1 MSETGLILA
10 SASERRLTLL
20 AQIGVVP
27 ARVIAADLDETPLGD
42 ESPRQLAARL
52 ARAKATAGAARF
64 PQAFV
69 LAADTVIAAGRRILP
84 KPADADAAR
93 ATLALLSGRRHQVF
107 GAVALRAP
115 DGRWGERLVVSRVT
129 FTRLDAAEIDAYVS
143 SGEWR
148 GRAGGYAIQG
158 RAGGFVRFLS
168 GSYSNVVGLP
178 LFEARQL
185 LRGLGG
191 RHFDGYGGA

>member
-1 MSETGLILA
+1 MSETGLVLA
-10 SASERRLTLL
+10 SASEQRRVLL

-27 ARVIAADLDETPLGD
+27 VSRLAADLDETQHRD
-42 ESPRQLAARL
+42 ETPRHLAARL
-52 ARAKATAGAARF
+52 ARAKAAAVAARF
-64 PQAFV
+64 PDAFV
-69 LAADTVIAAGRRILP
+69 LAADTVVAAGRRILP
-84 KPADADAAR
+84 KPADAAAAR

-115 DGRWGERLVVSRVT
+115 DGRWGERLVESRVA
-129 FTRLDAAEIDAYVS
+129 FARLDGTEIDAYVA

-148 GRAGGYAIQG
+148 DRAGGYAIQG

-178 LFEARQL
+178 LFETRQL
-185 LRGLGG
+185 LRGLGW
-191 RHFDGYGGA
+191 RPRDGGEA

>member
-52 ARAKATAGAARF
+52 ARAKATAVAARF

-115 DGRWGERLVVSRVT
+115 DGRWGERLVVSRASAGIRAR
-129 FTRLDAAEIDAYVS
+129 FSAAWAAVFPPRSAVAAPASRSIAVK
-143 SGEWR
+143 
-148 GRAGGYAIQG
+148 AG
-158 RAGGFVRFLS
+158 
-168 GSYSNVVGLP
+168 VG
-178 LFEARQL
+178 
-185 LRGLGG
+185 
-191 RHFDGYGGA
+191 

>member
-1 MSETGLILA
+1 MSETGLVLA
-10 SASERRLTLL
+10 SASEQRRVLL

-27 ARVIAADLDETPLGD
+27 VSRLAADLDETQHRD
-42 ESPRQLAARL
+42 ETPRHLAARL
-52 ARAKATAGAARF
+52 ARGKAAAVAARF
-64 PQAFV
+64 PDAFV
-69 LAADTVIAAGRRILP
+69 LAADTVVAAGRRILP
-84 KPADADAAR
+84 KPADAAAAR

-115 DGRWGERLVVSRVT
+115 DGRWGERLVESRVA
-129 FTRLDAAEIDAYVS
+129 FARLDGTEIDAYVA

-148 GRAGGYAIQG
+148 DRAGGYAIQG

-178 LFEARQL
+178 LFETRQL
-185 LRGLGG
+185 LRGLGW
-191 RHFDGYGGA
+191 RPRDGGEA